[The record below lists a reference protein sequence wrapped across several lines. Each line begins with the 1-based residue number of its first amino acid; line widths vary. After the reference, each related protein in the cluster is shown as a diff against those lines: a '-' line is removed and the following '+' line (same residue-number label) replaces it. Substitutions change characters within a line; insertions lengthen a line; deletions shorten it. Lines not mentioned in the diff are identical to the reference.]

1 MKRRPEDLVVF
12 LGPSLPA
19 GEARRLVNCHVLPP
33 ARQGDVWR
41 VLALRPRA
49 IVLVDGLGGG
59 HPAVWHQELLS
70 ALEAGVSLYGGAGLG
85 ALRAAELAAQG
96 MVGVGQIFEWYRD
109 GVLVDDSEVA
119 QEYAGAEQGY
129 RPLTVSLVNVRHV
142 AAQARAARV
151 LHLRQARAL
160 VTAAASLHYSDRT
173 WRRIVESVRSSW
185 PAATWG
191 GWEGWF
197 SRGVE
202 DLQRADAIT
211 CLRAAAAFLSS
222 AAPTQSPKGRTRPMP
237 SSLERRRR
245 LEDDVCILEGRAVP
259 ASAVLA
265 QLQRAPDSEELAAA
279 GLRRALLAGWAR
291 SLGLEPTVE
300 ELRAAEAEWWR
311 QHRVRPA
318 ERESFLSACGLD
330 GPGLRRL
337 CEETALERLVLAQA
351 SRLLPEGP
359 TREEALAAEARLRGR
374 WAFAARGTRWAQRRR
389 AQPPPKA

>member
-19 GEARRLVNCHVLPP
+19 GEARRLVSCHVLPP

-49 IVLVDGLGGG
+49 LVLVDGMGGG
-59 HPAVWHQELLS
+59 HPAVWHQELLA
-70 ALEAGVSLYGGAGLG
+70 ALEAGVAVYGGAGQG

-96 MVGVGQIFEWYRD
+96 MVGVGRIFEWYRD
-109 GVLVDDSEVA
+109 RVLVDDSEVA
-119 QEYAGAEQGY
+119 QVHAGAEQGY

-142 AAQARAARV
+142 AAQARAAQV

-160 VTAAASLHYSDRT
+160 VATAERLFYTERT
-173 WRRIVESVRSSW
+173 WRRIVESVRPSW

-202 DLQRADAIT
+202 DLQRSDAIT

-222 AAPTQSPKGRTRPMP
+222 AVPKHPTREGARPLP
-237 SSLERRRR
+237 SALERQRR
-245 LEDDVCILEGRAVP
+245 LEDDVCLLEGRAVSS
-259 ASAVLA
+259 AAVLA
-265 QLQRAPDSEELAAA
+265 RLLRAPDSEELTEA

-291 SLGLEPTVE
+291 SLGLEPTAE
-300 ELRAAEAEWWR
+300 EVRAAGAEWWR
-311 QHRVRPA
+311 HHRVRPS
-318 ERESFLSACGLD
+318 EREAFLSACGLD

-337 CEETALERLVLAQA
+337 CEEKALERLMLAQA

-359 TREEALAAEARLRGR
+359 SREEALASEARLQGR
-374 WAFAARGTRWAQRRR
+374 WVEAARGVRRTQRRR
-389 AQPPPKA
+389 D

>member
-19 GEARRLVNCHVLPP
+19 GEARRLVSCHVLPP

-49 IVLVDGLGGG
+49 IVLVDGMGGG
-59 HPAVWHQELLS
+59 PPAVWHQELLA
-70 ALEAGVSLYGGAGLG
+70 ALEAGVAVYGGAGVG

-96 MVGVGQIFEWYRD
+96 VVGVGRIFEWYRD

-119 QEYAGAEQGY
+119 QVHAGADQGY

-142 AAQARAARV
+142 AAQARAAQV

-160 VTAAASLHYSDRT
+160 VAAAERIFYAERT
-173 WRRIVESVRSSW
+173 WLRIVQSVRPSW

-202 DLQRADAIT
+202 ELQRLDAIT

-222 AAPTQSPKGRTRPMP
+222 AVPMHPARGRARPLP
-237 SSLERRRR
+237 SALERQRR
-245 LEDDVCILEGRAVP
+245 LEDGVCLLEGRAVSS
-259 ASAVLA
+259 AAVLA
-265 QLQRAPDSEELAAA
+265 RLLRAPDSEELTEA

-291 SLGLEPTVE
+291 SLGLEPTAE
-300 ELRAAEAEWWR
+300 EVRAAEAEWWR
-311 QHRVRPA
+311 HHRVRPA
-318 ERESFLSACGLD
+318 EREAFLSACGLD

-337 CEETALERLVLAQA
+337 CEEKALERLMLAQA

-359 TREEALAAEARLRGR
+359 SREEALASEARLQGR
-374 WAFAARGTRWAQRRR
+374 WAEAARGMRRTQRRR
-389 AQPPPKA
+389 D

>member
-1 MKRRPEDLVVF
+1 MKRRVEDLVVF

-19 GEARRLVNCHVLPP
+19 GEARRLVSCHVLPP

-49 IVLVDGLGGG
+49 IVLVDGMGGG
-59 HPAVWHQELLS
+59 RPAVWHQELLA
-70 ALEAGVSLYGGAGLG
+70 ALEAGVAVYGGAGLG
-85 ALRAAELAAQG
+85 ALRAAELASQG
-96 MVGVGQIFEWYRD
+96 VVGVGRIFEWYRD

-119 QEYAGAEQGY
+119 QMHAGAEQGY

-151 LHLRQARAL
+151 LHPRQARAL
-160 VTAAASLHYSDRT
+160 VAAAERLFYAERT
-173 WRRIVESVRSSW
+173 WRRIVESVRPSW

-202 DLQRADAIT
+202 DLQRSDAIT

-222 AAPTQSPKGRTRPMP
+222 AAPMHPARGGARPLP
-237 SSLERRRR
+237 SALERQRR
-245 LEDDVCILEGRAVP
+245 LEDDVCLLEGKAVSS
-259 ASAVLA
+259 AAVLA
-265 QLQRAPDSEELAAA
+265 RLLRAPDSEELTEA

-291 SLGLEPTVE
+291 SLGLEPTAE
-300 ELRAAEAEWWR
+300 EVRAAEAEWWR
-311 QHRVRPA
+311 HHRVRPP
-318 ERESFLSACGLD
+318 EREAFLSACGLD

-337 CEETALERLVLAQA
+337 CEEKALERLMLAQA

-359 TREEALAAEARLRGR
+359 SREEALAAEARLQGR
-374 WAFAARGTRWAQRRR
+374 WAEAARGVRWTQRRR
-389 AQPPPKA
+389 I